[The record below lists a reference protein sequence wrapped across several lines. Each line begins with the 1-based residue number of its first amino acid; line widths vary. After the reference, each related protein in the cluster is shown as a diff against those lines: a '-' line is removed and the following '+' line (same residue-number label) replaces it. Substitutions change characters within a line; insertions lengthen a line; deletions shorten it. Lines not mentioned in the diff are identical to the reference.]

1 MSDFSGGS
9 REKAIVF
16 AIVGALVVALVFLGF
31 QLLPGSGDDESATGA
46 DTGASGEPPA
56 GGGGSVDDVMSLLPY
71 TEADLQAGAEAA
83 QAFMA
88 AYGEVDPDE
97 SEAQRLD
104 RLAPMV
110 SEEFFGAMEN
120 LILGAPNA
128 ATVRDPQLT
137 SASATVTGIRNVG
150 TDSVIYVVDVRYLT
164 DTGDDGGREPE
175 SYAVTMVPEDEGWMV
190 YAFQGADL
198 GNDGEGA

>member
-16 AIVGALVVALVFLGF
+16 AIVGALVVALVFLGL
-31 QLLPGSGDDESATGA
+31 QLLPGSGDDESASGS
-46 DTGASGEPPA
+46 DTQASGAPPES
-56 GGGGSVDDVMSLLPY
+56 GSVDDVMSLLPH

-83 QAFMA
+83 QTFMA

-97 SEAQRLD
+97 SDDQRLD

-110 SEEFFGAMEN
+110 SEDFFGAMEN

-128 ATVRDPQLT
+128 ATAQDPQRT

-150 TDSVIYVVDVRYLT
+150 TDSVIYLVDVRYLT

>member
-31 QLLPGSGDDESATGA
+31 QLVPGAGDDEPASDSG
-46 DTGASGEPPA
+46 TGASGEAPTS
-56 GGGGSVDDVMSLLPY
+56 GSVDDVMSLLPY

-97 SEAQRLD
+97 SDAQRLD

-128 ATVRDPQLT
+128 ATVQDPQLT